1 MNLSKVSANG
11 QLTLP
16 AEVRKMLGVKSG
28 DKVLFLQKTDGEVVI
43 KNASV
48 IDMDR
53 LNKSH

>member
-16 AEVRKMLGVKSG
+16 SEVRKMLGVKSG

-48 IDMDR
+48 IDMDG